1 MDLSNLLVPQV
12 FSRLLTQRLASSM
25 QTVASTRLV
34 GARRAPSKSS
44 TPAPAV
50 VPGSSSS
57 SASRFR
63 NVNAQLRLAPASVA
77 LVGLRMQR
85 RSLTTKIGAAVAS
98 DASAAEEKWI
108 SSQSVT
114 PNNQF
119 LRFGVAAAAVAATNA
134 ATPYL
139 APKARINNKNA
150 GARKF

>member
-1 MDLSNLLVPQV
+1 MGLKTNHT
-12 FSRLLTQRLASSM
+12 RRLAATM

-44 TPAPAV
+44 TQAPAV

-57 SASRFR
+57 SAGRSR
-63 NVNAQLRLAPASVA
+63 NVYAQLRLAPASVA

-85 RSLTTKIGAAVAS
+85 RSVATRIGAVAS

-119 LRFGVAAAAVAATNA
+119 LRFGVAAAAVAATNV
-134 ATPYL
+134 ATPFL
-139 APKARINNKNA
+139 APKARINH
-150 GARKF
+150 